1 MTSGERCAI
10 LVKLFACMQVKCL
23 RARDSLYKGGV
34 TVKAE
39 EMRRMALLYD
49 FYGGLLSAR
58 QRELCEYYY
67 NDDLSHT
74 EIAANTG
81 ITRQGVRDGL
91 KKAEAI
97 LLEAEETLGFLA
109 AWQARCETVKAIEA
123 RLLTLGVNDES
134 IGEALKTLRS

>member
-1 MTSGERCAI
+1 M
-10 LVKLFACMQVKCL
+10 
-23 RARDSLYKGGV
+23 

-49 FYGGLLSAR
+49 FYGGLLSDR

-91 KKAEAI
+91 KKAEVI
-97 LLEAEETLGFLA
+97 LVEAEEKLGFLA
-109 AWQARCETVKAIEA
+109 AWQSRTEVVKAIEK
-123 RLLTLGVNDES
+123 RLGELGIQDES
-134 IGEALKTLRS
+134 VKEALKGLRS

>member
-1 MTSGERCAI
+1 M
-10 LVKLFACMQVKCL
+10 
-23 RARDSLYKGGV
+23 
-34 TVKAE
+34 KAE

-49 FYGGLLSAR
+49 FYGGLLSER

-67 NDDLSHT
+67 NDDLSLT

-97 LLEAEETLGFLA
+97 LSDAEETLGFLA
-109 AWQARCETVKAIEA
+109 AWRTRRETVKAIEA
-123 RLLTLGVNDES
+123 RLLEIGVADHDIS
-134 IGEALKTLRS
+134 EALKSLRT